1 MFTNAIISVL
11 ATADPDS
18 KLWRLFP
25 SCKTFKFTKFKNC
38 LGFVAVFT
46 WSFVLFVLI
55 SNSTY
60 LLPVVFPQYAPAH
73 QVFYELYLL
82 GEIPAGACLTS
93 PHLDWLL
100 QDLLG
105 NWKLWGSSPSRG
117 VLTFHKDAQSLF
129 SPLGQAQSGLSKPGK
144 PCPASLEGSL
154 AYFFSDAPNPLMFS
168 PIRSYFSYWSI
179 SWKIGQALSSKLS
192 TEFLKYCILDFPVVK
207 HLPVNA
213 GDTSLIPGSGRSRM
227 PRSD

>member
-1 MFTNAIISVL
+1 ML
-11 ATADPDS
+11 
-18 KLWRLFP
+18 
-25 SCKTFKFTKFKNC
+25 
-38 LGFVAVFT
+38 
-46 WSFVLFVLI
+46 
-55 SNSTY
+55 
-60 LLPVVFPQYAPAH
+60 QH

-82 GEIPAGACLTS
+82 GEITAGACLTS

-117 VLTFHKDAQSLF
+117 VLTFHRDAQSLF

-144 PCPASLEGSL
+144 PYPPSLEGCL

-168 PIRSYFSYWSI
+168 PIRYFSYWSI
-179 SWKIGQALSSKLS
+179 SWKIGLSFIFEAFYWVFK
-192 TEFLKYCILDFPVVK
+192 KYCILDFPVVK

-227 PRSD
+227 PQVTNPVCHNYEPRRPRAPCFAKRSHFNEKPTPQLEESSPHSLQLEKKALLQHSRLCSQRCFKRGR